1 MKAIGVMTFG
11 GPEVLH
17 VVELPEPHAGAGEVR
32 IRVHAA
38 SVNPTDT
45 LFRAGSQ
52 AARLSG
58 RPGPYVPG
66 MDAAGVIDELGPE
79 TDSRL
84 KVGDRVVA
92 FVIPAG
98 PHGGAYAEYV
108 VVPAASVVL
117 APAGVDFPAASTLLL
132 NGLTARLALDALA
145 LDAGQTMAVTGAAGA
160 FGGYVIQLA
169 KADGLTGLT
178 GLTVIADASR
188 SDQTLVRSLGADYVL
203 DRGDTFA
210 ERVRSIV
217 PEGVPGLADGARLNH
232 LALPAIADGGAMAV
246 ILGWDGPTERHI
258 TLHKISSTAF
268 ATNTALLDQLV
279 RQVEQGIL
287 TLRVADVLPADQ
299 AVDAHRRLV
308 AGSVRG
314 RLVLDFTT

>member
-1 MKAIGVMTFG
+1 MKAIGVTTFG

-17 VVELPEPHAGAGEVR
+17 VFELPEPHVGAGEVH

-52 AARLSG
+52 AAQLSG

-79 TDSRL
+79 TESRL

-92 FVIPAG
+92 LVIPAG

-132 NGLTARLALDALA
+132 NGLTARLALDA
-145 LDAGQTMAVTGAAGA
+145 GQTMAVTGAAGA

-169 KADGLTGLT
+169 KADGLT
-178 GLTVIADASR
+178 VIADALR
-188 SDQTLVRSLGADYVL
+188 SDQTLVRSLGADYVV
-203 DRGDTFA
+203 DRDDTFA
-210 ERVRSIV
+210 ERVRSVV

-258 TLHKISSTAF
+258 TLHKIS
-268 ATNTALLDQLV
+268 
-279 RQVEQGIL
+279 
-287 TLRVADVLPADQ
+287 
-299 AVDAHRRLV
+299 
-308 AGSVRG
+308 
-314 RLVLDFTT
+314 

>member
-17 VVELPEPHAGAGEVR
+17 IVELPEPHAGAGEVR

-160 FGGYVIQLA
+160 FGGSVIQLA
-169 KADGLTGLT
+169 KAD

-203 DRGDTFA
+203 ERAIPSPNVFA
-210 ERVRSIV
+210 RSSRKGF
-217 PEGVPGLADGARLNH
+217 P
-232 LALPAIADGGAMAV
+232 ALPMVQGSITWRCPQSPTAARWPSFSDGTDRPSV
-246 ILGWDGPTERHI
+246 TSPCT
-258 TLHKISSTAF
+258 KS
-268 ATNTALLDQLV
+268 
-279 RQVEQGIL
+279 
-287 TLRVADVLPADQ
+287 
-299 AVDAHRRLV
+299 HRPP
-308 AGSVRG
+308 
-314 RLVLDFTT
+314 

>member
-17 VVELPEPHAGAGEVR
+17 VFELPEPHAGAGEVR

-58 RPGPYVPG
+58 RPAPYVPG
-66 MDAAGVIDELGPE
+66 MDVAGVIDELGA
-79 TDSRL
+79 DADNRL

-92 FVIPAG
+92 LVIPAG

-108 VVPAASVVL
+108 VMPATSVVL

-169 KADGLTGLT
+169 KTDGLS
-178 GLTVIADASR
+178 VIADASR

-217 PEGVPGLADGARLNH
+217 AEGVPGLADGARLNH

-268 ATNTALLDQLV
+268 ATKTALLNQLV

-299 AVDAHRRLV
+299 AVDAHRRLE
-308 AGSVRG
+308 AGGVRG

>member
-17 VVELPEPHAGAGEVR
+17 VFELPEPHAGAGEVH

-92 FVIPAG
+92 LVIPAG

-108 VVPAASVVL
+108 VVPATSVVL

-169 KADGLTGLT
+169 KTDGLS
-178 GLTVIADASR
+178 VIADASR

-268 ATNTALLDQLV
+268 ATNTALLNQLV

-299 AVDAHRRLV
+299 AVDAHRRLE
-308 AGSVRG
+308 AGGVRG

>member
-17 VVELPEPHAGAGEVR
+17 VFELPEPHAGAGEVR

-58 RPGPYVPG
+58 RPAPYVPG
-66 MDAAGVIDELGPE
+66 MDVAGVIDELGA
-79 TDSRL
+79 DADNRL

-92 FVIPAG
+92 LVIPAG

-169 KADGLTGLT
+169 KAPTAARWPSFSDGTDRPSVT
-178 GLTVIADASR
+178 SPCTKSHRPPSR
-188 SDQTLVRSLGADYVL
+188 PKR
-203 DRGDTFA
+203 
-210 ERVRSIV
+210 
-217 PEGVPGLADGARLNH
+217 PC
-232 LALPAIADGGAMAV
+232 
-246 ILGWDGPTERHI
+246 
-258 TLHKISSTAF
+258 ST
-268 ATNTALLDQLV
+268 
-279 RQVEQGIL
+279 
-287 TLRVADVLPADQ
+287 
-299 AVDAHRRLV
+299 
-308 AGSVRG
+308 S
-314 RLVLDFTT
+314 

>member
-17 VVELPEPHAGAGEVR
+17 VFELPEPHAGAGEVC

-38 SVNPTDT
+38 SVNPTDM

-92 FVIPAG
+92 LVIPAG
-98 PHGGAYAEYV
+98 PHGGAYAQYI

-132 NGLTARLALDALA
+132 NGLTARLALDA
-145 LDAGQTMAVTGAAGA
+145 GQTMAVTGAAGA
-160 FGGYVIQLA
+160 FGGYVVQLA
-169 KADGLTGLT
+169 KVG

-188 SDQTLVRSLGADYVL
+188 SDQTLVCSLGADDVL

-279 RQVEQGIL
+279 RLVEQGIL
-287 TLRVADVLPADQ
+287 MLRVADVLPTDQ
-299 AVDAHRRLV
+299 AADAHRRLEV
-308 AGSVRG
+308 GGVRG

>member
-38 SVNPTDT
+38 SVNLTDT

-58 RPGPYVPG
+58 RPAPYVPG
-66 MDAAGVIDELGPE
+66 MDVAGVIDELGA
-79 TDSRL
+79 DADNRL
-84 KVGDRVVA
+84 KGGDRGVA
-92 FVIPAG
+92 LITPAG

-169 KADGLTGLT
+169 KADGLT
-178 GLTVIADASR
+178 VIADASH

-232 LALPAIADGGAMAV
+232 LALPAIADGGAMA
-246 ILGWDGPTERHI
+246 
-258 TLHKISSTAF
+258 
-268 ATNTALLDQLV
+268 LLEHTV
-279 RQVEQGIL
+279 M
-287 TLRVADVLPADQ
+287 
-299 AVDAHRRLV
+299 DAN
-308 AGSVRG
+308 AGR
-314 RLVLDFTT
+314 